1 MAASAIEISN
11 RALGRIGIDQL
22 IESFDDPNPR
32 ARECRLHYEP
42 CRDEVLQDFPWNF
55 AQRCV
60 ALAPTADV
68 SVPGWGYS
76 YNYPADCVKV
86 SRITGAGGQRL
97 GGFAGLLNTE
107 IMNYDAVLPRK
118 IPFQVMAHP
127 TIDGKRI
134 ILTDVPQAYAWF
146 TTEVTD
152 PSQFPPLF
160 RSAVAWRMAME
171 LALAM
176 RAATALYNNAAQQ
189 YGWAVSQ
196 AQVGSLAE
204 ETPDR
209 YPDSPSVA
217 ARL

>member
-22 IESFDDPNPR
+22 IESFDDPNNR
-32 ARECRLHYEP
+32 ARECRLHYAP

-68 SVPGWGYS
+68 TIPGWLYA
-76 YNYPADCVKV
+76 YNYPADCVKI
-86 SRITGAGGQRL
+86 SRVTNAGGQRVL
-97 GGFAGLLNTE
+97 GFVSSE
-107 IMNYDAVLPRK
+107 ILNYDVLLPSK
-118 IPFQVMAHP
+118 SPFQVMAHP

-189 YGWAVSQ
+189 YGWSVSQ

-209 YPDSPSVA
+209 YPDSQSVA

>member
-1 MAASAIEISN
+1 MASTAIEISN

-22 IESFDDPNPR
+22 IESFDDPNNR

-60 ALAPTADV
+60 ALALAADV
-68 SVPGWGYS
+68 AIPGWAYA
-76 YNYPADCVKV
+76 YRYPAECLKV
-86 SRITGAGGQRL
+86 SRVTGAEGQR
-97 GGFAGLLNTE
+97 AGRWMGAD
-107 IMNYDAVLPRK
+107 ICNYDALFPYK
-118 IPFQVMAHP
+118 APFQVMSDP

-134 ILTDVPQAYAWF
+134 ILTDVPLAYAWF
-146 TTEVTD
+146 TTPVTD

-160 RSAVAWRMAME
+160 RSALAWRMAME

-209 YPDSPSVA
+209 YPDSPSVS